1 MLISLQILA
10 KTFPSNI
17 IIDLSYNLSKYIQSE
32 VFENCLKWVV
42 YINTLF
48 SPCYR
53 LGRNGKLL
61 KFLRILIT
69 VVYFKDRNWISK
81 TVYCI
86 SCLVVCKIV
95 FCSEF
100 PDIPDNAGRKTR
112 RRRRTQAIATGYA
125 FHGNT
130 KIYQILNCTNF
141 MRMEENFYH
150 LGKLNIPSKES
161 STKPNKIFYIL
172 SWLFLKRLF
181 LKNFYFPCFSILL
194 LSLRSILSTLLSY

>member
-17 IIDLSYNLSKYIQSE
+17 IIDLSYNLSKYIQFE

-69 VVYFKDRNWISK
+69 VVYVKERNWISK
-81 TVYCI
+81 TVYCT
-86 SCLVVCKIV
+86 SSLLVCKIV

-100 PDIPDNAGRKTR
+100 PNIPDNAGRKART
-112 RRRRTQAIATGYA
+112 RRRTQTIAKRYA
-125 FHGNT
+125 FHANGIRYFCKNVLHET
-130 KIYQILNCTNF
+130 YLIKFKFEKLC
-141 MRMEENFYH
+141 EED
-150 LGKLNIPSKES
+150 
-161 STKPNKIFYIL
+161 
-172 SWLFLKRLF
+172 
-181 LKNFYFPCFSILL
+181 
-194 LSLRSILSTLLSY
+194 

>member
-17 IIDLSYNLSKYIQSE
+17 IIDLSYNLSKYIQFE

-69 VVYFKDRNWISK
+69 VVYFKGRNLISK

-86 SCLVVCKIV
+86 CCLVVFKIT
-95 FCSEF
+95 FCSEI
-100 PDIPDNAGRKTR
+100 PGIPDNAGRKTR
-112 RRRRTQAIATGYA
+112 RRRRTHAIAKRYA
-125 FHGNT
+125 FHANA
-130 KIYQILNCTNF
+130 IIDINCENQI
-141 MRMEENFYH
+141 R
-150 LGKLNIPSKES
+150 
-161 STKPNKIFYIL
+161 
-172 SWLFLKRLF
+172 
-181 LKNFYFPCFSILL
+181 
-194 LSLRSILSTLLSY
+194 